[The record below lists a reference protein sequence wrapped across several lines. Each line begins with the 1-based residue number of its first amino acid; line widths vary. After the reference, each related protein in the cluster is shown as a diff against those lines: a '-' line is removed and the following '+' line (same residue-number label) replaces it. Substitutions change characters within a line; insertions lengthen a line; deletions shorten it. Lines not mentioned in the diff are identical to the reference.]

1 MPKQNEVEIKLRL
14 DPEKIRNFANSEG
27 FAGVQPL
34 KKHYRTTYFDD
45 NKHHLFKSG
54 FELRVRHDGHDSIQ
68 TLKTATSVDRGEW
81 EREAADG
88 EPSLE
93 GIEAAGL
100 GKLRRRGITLR
111 RMFWL
116 EVDRG
121 TWSLRRGGAC
131 IELALDEGKMEADG
145 RERQSA
151 KPNSNLR
158 AESRTIFTNSR
169 KKSAR
174 KARRPLFSLAR
185 APMAI
190 GWPRVSTTRRR
201 AA

>member
-1 MPKQNEVEIKLRL
+1 MAASSPHLREWVRAGVPDNAQGYVMPKQNEVEIKLRL

-27 FAGVQPL
+27 LAGVQPL

-54 FELRVRHDGHDSIQ
+54 FELRVRHDGRDSIQ
-68 TLKTATSVDRGEW
+68 TLKTATFVDRGEW

-100 GKLRRRGITLR
+100 AKLRRRGITLR
-111 RMFWL
+111 RMFSL
-116 EVDRG
+116 EVDR

-131 IELALDEGKMEADG
+131 IELALRENGG
-145 RERQSA
+145 RRT
-151 KPNSNLR
+151 R
-158 AESRTIFTNSR
+158 AANPRSRTRT
-169 KKSAR
+169 
-174 KARRPLFSLAR
+174 
-185 APMAI
+185 
-190 GWPRVSTTRRR
+190 
-201 AA
+201 

>member
-27 FAGVQPL
+27 LAGVQPL

-54 FELRVRHDGHDSIQ
+54 FELRVRHDG
-68 TLKTATSVDRGEW
+68 
-81 EREAADG
+81 RELDPNPEDG
-88 EPSLE
+88 D
-93 GIEAAGL
+93 
-100 GKLRRRGITLR
+100 LRR
-111 RMFWL
+111 
-116 EVDRG
+116 
-121 TWSLRRGGAC
+121 S
-131 IELALDEGKMEADG
+131 
-145 RERQSA
+145 
-151 KPNSNLR
+151 
-158 AESRTIFTNSR
+158 
-169 KKSAR
+169 
-174 KARRPLFSLAR
+174 RRPLFSLAR